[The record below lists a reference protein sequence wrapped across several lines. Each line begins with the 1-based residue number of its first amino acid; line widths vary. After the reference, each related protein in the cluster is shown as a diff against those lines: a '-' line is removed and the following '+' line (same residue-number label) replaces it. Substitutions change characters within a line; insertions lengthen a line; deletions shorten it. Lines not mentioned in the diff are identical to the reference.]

1 VLLIL
6 GPKFYF
12 TKAHRCIADT
22 NRERGDGDGDG
33 DGDGE
38 ERGEKSKYKMIE
50 RQTERHILRC
60 SERGDRKRGRERE
73 VERWRSK
80 DGHTHTQTQ
89 LLREGKSE
97 RETYRVKESER
108 GEDRWGD

>member
-1 VLLIL
+1 MLLIL

-33 DGDGE
+33 E
-38 ERGEKSKYKMIE
+38 ERREKSKYKMIE
-50 RQTERHILRC
+50 RQTERHIVRC
-60 SERGDRKRGRERE
+60 SERGDRKRWRERE

-80 DGHTHTQTQ
+80 DGHTHTH
-89 LLREGKSE
+89 KHS
-97 RETYRVKESER
+97 Y
-108 GEDRWGD
+108 